1 MNGELYF
8 FCIVFGITGVLVGL
22 SLYSACRKGSKKKS
36 EYMKNRKAKK
46 SLIIRER
53 YIMKELTTGAIKCGV
68 LKNKSEKYNV
78 EKWVKGM
85 HEFLD
90 TPEYKRLMELE
101 GNEAYEKH

>member
-1 MNGELYF
+1 
-8 FCIVFGITGVLVGL
+8 
-22 SLYSACRKGSKKKS
+22 
-36 EYMKNRKAKK
+36 
-46 SLIIRER
+46 
-53 YIMKELTTGAIKCGV
+53 MKELTTGAIKCGV